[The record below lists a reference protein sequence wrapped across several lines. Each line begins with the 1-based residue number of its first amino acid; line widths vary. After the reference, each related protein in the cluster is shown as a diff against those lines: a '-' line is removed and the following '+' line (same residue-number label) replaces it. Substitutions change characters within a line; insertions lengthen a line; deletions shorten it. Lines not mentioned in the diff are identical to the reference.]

1 MSAVLRYT
9 VGRIL
14 VFAAS
19 LGVLYLIGF
28 RRWALVLVALLV
40 SMPLAYVLLRRSRAH
55 FASGLERVLSRRRA
69 EKARL
74 QAALKGDDDAISA
87 DDDQRQNTATS

>member
-28 RRWALVLVALLV
+28 RRWALVLVAIVV
-40 SMPLAYVLLRRSRAH
+40 SMPLAYVLLRRQRAS
-55 FASGLERVLSRRRA
+55 FAVGLERVLSRRRA

-74 QAALKGDDDAISA
+74 QAALESDDDEFSTA
-87 DDDQRQNTATS
+87 DKVR

>member
-1 MSAVLRYT
+1 VSAVLRYT
-9 VGRIL
+9 VGRVL

-40 SMPLAYVLLRRSRAH
+40 SMPLAYVLLRRSRAK
-55 FASGLERVLSRRRA
+55 FATGLERVLSRRRA

-74 QAALKGDDDAISA
+74 QAALKGEDDAA
-87 DDDQRQNTATS
+87 MDAEVQRQNTATS